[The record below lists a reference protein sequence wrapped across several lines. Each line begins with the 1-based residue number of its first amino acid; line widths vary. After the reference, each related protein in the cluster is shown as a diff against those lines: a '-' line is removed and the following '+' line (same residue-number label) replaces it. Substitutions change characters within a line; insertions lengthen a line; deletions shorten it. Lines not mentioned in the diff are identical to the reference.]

1 MFVDWIFVLIFLFF
15 HEIRFSEKGF
25 IVEEFL
31 DFKSGRGQ
39 FFRHEADIFLTEF
52 IYLA

>member
-1 MFVDWIFVLIFLFF
+1 MFINWIFVLILLFF
-15 HEIRFSEKGF
+15 HKIRFPEKGF
-25 IVEEFL
+25 IMKEFF

-39 FFRHEADIFLTEF
+39 FFRHETDIFLAGL

>member
-1 MFVDWIFVLIFLFF
+1 MFIDWIFVFILLFF
-15 HEIRFSEKGF
+15 HEIRFSEEGF

-31 DFKSGRGQ
+31 DFESGRGQ
-39 FFRHEADIFLTEF
+39 FFRHEADTFLAVL